1 MDRPSYH
8 RRILESFSVHP
19 VVALLGPRQC
29 GKTTL
34 SKSYAKDYAN
44 STVSFF
50 DLEDPVDLAKLNAPK
65 LVLSPLTGL
74 IVIDEIQRLPDLFP
88 VIRVLVDQNPEQRYL
103 ILGSASHTLIRQSS
117 DSLAGRIGYIEI
129 TPFDV
134 SETQDSRNLWI
145 KGGFPRSFLATSEP
159 LSYLWRKSYIRT
171 YLEQDIPN
179 LGFQISASRLR
190 RFWMMLTHYH
200 GQTLNYTEIG
210 RSLDLS
216 DTTVRHYVDILAGT
230 FMVRVLSPWY
240 ENIGKRQVKTP
251 KLFLR
256 DSGIFHCLAG
266 IDSEKTLRTHPK
278 LGASWEGFAIEE
290 TIRKMEA
297 EPEDC
302 YFWAIH
308 GQAELDLLIV
318 KEGKRYGFEIK
329 FTDKPCITKSMRKA
343 QEVLCLDSM
352 QVIYPGEM
360 TFPLSEDIDA
370 VGISISSA

>member
-329 FTDKPCITKSMRKA
+329 FTDKPCITKRMRKA